1 MKRAAADGT
10 RKRRARRTGAGAPAA
25 NVARTPDRERRFVD
39 VDPWALL
46 LEHLMEVSEED
57 APAERK
63 SDKGGAPIPRSRRYP

>member
-1 MKRAAADGT
+1 
-10 RKRRARRTGAGAPAA
+10 
-25 NVARTPDRERRFVD
+25 VARTPDRERRFVD